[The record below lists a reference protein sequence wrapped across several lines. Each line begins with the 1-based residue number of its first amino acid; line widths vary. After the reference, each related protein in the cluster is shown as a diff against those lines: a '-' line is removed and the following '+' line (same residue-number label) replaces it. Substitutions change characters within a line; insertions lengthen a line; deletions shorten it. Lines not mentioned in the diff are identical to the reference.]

1 MSVLDEKNKSIAFI
15 TTGQKVPRDIEK
27 ATVVKLLM
35 NLKGF
40 KINREHIEE
49 KFSATDN
56 DGEEDG
62 RSSI

>member
-49 KFSATDN
+49 RFSATDN